1 MKKFL
6 SVIVFMM
13 TGIFTVTAQPPKGMG
28 NNDPDA
34 KKILDA
40 VSAKFKTFK
49 TVQSKFSLKIDRSC
63 IAE

>member
-40 VSAKFKTFK
+40 VSAK
-49 TVQSKFSLKIDRSC
+49 LDRKSVV
-63 IAE
+63 